1 MSEAVS
7 CEMINLGQTRME
19 PIRVHQD
26 WCAMRRF
33 FYWQASAWPIR
44 FGLGCASGRLLV
56 PERVG
61 LGDQL
66 MAVENCKNAN
76 LVADGLVDD
85 AVRLDDQLAQA
96 IDERRDLIE
105 AFRRDVRAGVG
116 EVGEGCQVV
125 VDLESPANGVVV
137 RQLEC
142 DGAKDAREL
151 VLGVKRPVDVHAIS
165 PRAFRSS
172 SISCM
177 FRMTSSW
184 GMNSPFSNCCREIE
198 TERESSIRSIKSSKS
213 PALMMYEAARP
224 FCVTRTGRCVW
235 LTLAMIAEK
244 LLRHSENGTVSSEG
258 RQRLMG
264 SSAVI
269 GMVEI
274 PFNGRYCTKSC
285 ADRQWDVG
293 IFGTQMTS
301 SYANLAKWRV
311 STTPTS
317 SATPQRHFAKVDVT
331 CRDAGFDANLGENL
345 LCRSPRHNGG
355 LMISRLGTRRGRC
368 RHKGFR
374 QILRI
379 ANAICVPTRFKEV
392 A

>member
-1 MSEAVS
+1 MIEVVS

-19 PIRVHQD
+19 PIRIHQD
-26 WCAMRRF
+26 WCTMRRF
-33 FYWQASAWPIR
+33 FYWQASAWLIR
-44 FGLGCASGRLLV
+44 VGFGCVSGRLLV
-56 PERVG
+56 PDCVG

-76 LVADGLVDD
+76 LVVDGLVDD
-85 AVRLDDQLAQA
+85 AVGFDDQLTQT
-96 IDERRDLIE
+96 IDERRDFVE
-105 AFRRDVRAGVG
+105 AFRRDIRAGFGKVG
-116 EVGEGCQVV
+116 KRCQVA
-125 VDLESPANGVVV
+125 VDFESPANGVIV

-172 SISCM
+172 SMSCI
-177 FRMTSSW
+177 FCMTSSW

-235 LTLAMIAEK
+235 LTLAMMAEK

-258 RQRLMG
+258 RQCLMG

-269 GMVEI
+269 GIMEI

-285 ADRQWDVG
+285 ADRQ
-293 IFGTQMTS
+293 
-301 SYANLAKWRV
+301 
-311 STTPTS
+311 
-317 SATPQRHFAKVDVT
+317 
-331 CRDAGFDANLGENL
+331 C
-345 LCRSPRHNGG
+345 
-355 LMISRLGTRRGRC
+355 
-368 RHKGFR
+368 GFR
-374 QILRI
+374 GD
-379 ANAICVPTRFKEV
+379 FKEV